1 MAVTDNFSFQRWWQ
15 GFSRQTLPMLGREI
29 FNVSWML
36 FKLMIPVLIIV
47 RILEAWGAI
56 PVIARFLEPL
66 MTLVGL
72 PEAMGLVLA
81 TNLLTNI
88 YAAMMV
94 FFQLATD
101 YPMTVAQV
109 SILGGMMLIAH
120 SLPIEVRIVQMAGV
134 RFVVALMMR
143 LLTALIFG
151 ILLFHIYDGLDWL
164 QQPAELVWQAPV
176 EQTSHLEWAWQ
187 QLQSFAMI
195 VAVIATLIS
204 LLRFLRWVHV
214 ERLMIFLLQ
223 PVLRLLGIR
232 PEAASLTI
240 VGMTLGLSFGGGL
253 LIEESRKGH
262 IDKKDIFAA
271 MLLLSVCH
279 SLIEDTLLIM
289 VMGADISAALW
300 FRLIFSLLL
309 VAVVTRLLRYA
320 SDEFWQKYL
329 VTGKVASPNARP
341 SEQEGADTTPSD
353 HQEVAERG

>member
-1 MAVTDNFSFQRWWQ
+1 MTSNTSFSLSLWWQ
-15 GFSRQTLPMLGREI
+15 SFSRQTLPALGRDI

-47 RILEAWGAI
+47 KILEELGAI
-56 PVIARFLEPL
+56 PVIAHFLEPL

-81 TNLLTNI
+81 TNLMTNI
-88 YAAMMV
+88 YAAMII
-94 FFQLATD
+94 FFQLAPD

-109 SILGGMMLIAH
+109 SVLGGMMLIAH

-134 RFVVALMMR
+134 RLVAAFMMR
-143 LLTALIFG
+143 MVTALIFG
-151 ILLFHIYDGLDWL
+151 MLLFHIYDGFGWL
-164 QQPAELVWQAPV
+164 QQPAELVWQSPK
-176 EQTSHLEWAWQ
+176 EQTSLLLWAWQ

-195 VAVIATLIS
+195 VVVIATLIS
-204 LLRFLRWVHV
+204 LLRFLRWIHV

-253 LIEESRKGH
+253 LIEEARKGH

-300 FRLIFSLLL
+300 FRLAFSLLL
-309 VAVVTRLLRYA
+309 VAVVTRALRYA
-320 SDEFWQKYL
+320 SDDFWHKYL
-329 VTGKVASPNARP
+329 ITGSSASTPTNAVNN
-341 SEQEGADTTPSD
+341 
-353 HQEVAERG
+353 EVPERG

>member
-1 MAVTDNFSFQRWWQ
+1 MAVTDHFSFLRWWQ
-15 GFSRQTLPMLGREI
+15 GFRGRTLPSLGREI

-36 FKLMIPVLIIV
+36 FKLMVPVLIVV
-47 RILEAWGAI
+47 RVLEELGAI
-56 PVIARFLEPL
+56 PVIARVLEPL

-81 TNLLTNI
+81 TNLITNI
-88 YAAMMV
+88 YAGLMV
-94 FFQLATD
+94 FFQLVPD

-109 SILGGMMLIAH
+109 SILGGMMLVAH
-120 SLPIEVRIVQMAGV
+120 SLPLEVRIVQIAGV
-134 RFVVALMMR
+134 RLIAALIMR
-143 LLTALIFG
+143 LVTALIFG
-151 ILLFHIYDGLDWL
+151 VLLFHIYDFFNWL
-164 QQPAELVWQAPV
+164 QHPAELVWQPEVQQVTLSAWV
-176 EQTSHLEWAWQ
+176 WQ

-195 VAVIATLIS
+195 VLVIASLIS
-204 LLRFLRWVHV
+204 LLRFLRWIHV
-214 ERLMIFLLQ
+214 ERLMIFLLK

-262 IDKKDIFAA
+262 INKKDIFAA

-300 FRLIFSLLL
+300 FRLIFSLTL
-309 VAVVTRLLRYA
+309 VAVVTRALRYA
-320 SDEFWQKYL
+320 SDTFWQTYL
-329 VTGKVASPNARP
+329 VTGTVSAPHSAPTDIAAETSTIN
-341 SEQEGADTTPSD
+341 
-353 HQEVAERG
+353 HEVAERG